1 MKKWRITGYDGI
13 NVIFRED
20 IPLYHI
26 SEFNIKE
33 LLRVLVSKYELSD
46 REIVNSYLNSRSKN
60 KQDLLELKSLKL
72 KPEFSCGENRVL
84 ISVVIVDEK

>member
-33 LLRVLVSKYELSD
+33 LLRVLVSKYGLSD

-60 KQDLLELKSLKL
+60 KQDLLELKRLKL
-72 KPEFSCGENRVL
+72 KPEFSCGENPFFT
-84 ISVVIVDEK
+84 VVIVDEK